1 MRNHSLSILTV
12 IVLAGLFML
21 APFSMATGKSVSLM
35 TKEEL
40 KPILNDEGL
49 VIIDVRD
56 GRDWRSSEFKIPG
69 AVHGDPKKFSD
80 WEKEF
85 SKDQTLVLYCA

>member
-1 MRNHSLSILTV
+1 MRNSSF
-12 IVLAGLFML
+12 IVLAVFVAAGLFLL
-21 APFSMATGKSVSLM
+21 AQFSMAYGEGDSLI

-49 VIIDVRD
+49 VIIDVRS

-69 AVHGDPKKFSD
+69 AVRGDPNKFSD
-80 WEKEF
+80 WEKDY
-85 SKDQTLVLYCA
+85 SKGQTLVLYCA

>member
-1 MRNHSLSILTV
+1 MRNNKLIVLTV
-12 IVLAGLFML
+12 LVLAGLFL
-21 APFSMATGKSVSLM
+21 LVPFSMAVGKGVSLI

-40 KPILNDEGL
+40 KPILNDESL
-49 VIIDVRD
+49 AIIDVRS

-69 AVHGDPKKFSD
+69 AVHGDPKRFSD
-80 WEKEF
+80 WEMDY

>member
-1 MRNHSLSILTV
+1 MRNNTLTVATV
-12 IVLAGLFML
+12 IVVAGLFLL
-21 APFSMATGKSVSLM
+21 APFSMAIGKSVSLI

-40 KPILNDEGL
+40 KPILDNEGL
-49 VIIDVRD
+49 VIIDIRS

-69 AVHGDPKKFSD
+69 AVHGDPKRFTD
-80 WEKEF
+80 WEKDY

>member
-1 MRNHSLSILTV
+1 MRKDYLIAITV
-12 IVLAGLFML
+12 IVVAGIFLL
-21 APFSMATGKSVSLM
+21 APFSMATGKSVSRI

-40 KPILNDEGL
+40 KTILNDEDL

-69 AVHGDPKKFSD
+69 AVRGDPKKFSD
-80 WEKEF
+80 WEKDF
-85 SKDQTLVLYCA
+85 STGQTLVLYCA

>member
-1 MRNHSLSILTV
+1 MRNDSLMVLTV
-12 IVLAGLFML
+12 IVVAGLFLL
-21 APFSMATGKSVSLM
+21 APFSMAIGKSVSLI

-40 KPILNDEGL
+40 KPILNDESL

-80 WEKEF
+80 WGKGF

>member
-1 MRNHSLSILTV
+1 MRNSSLIVSTV
-12 IVLAGLFML
+12 IVAAGLFLL
-21 APFSMATGKSVSLM
+21 APFSTAFGKGVSLI

-49 VIIDVRD
+49 VIIDVRS

-69 AVHGDPKKFSD
+69 AVRGDPRRFSD
-80 WEKEF
+80 WEKDY
-85 SKDQTLVLYCA
+85 SKGQTLVLYCA

>member
-1 MRNHSLSILTV
+1 MRNKSLIGLTA
-12 IVLAGLFML
+12 VLVAGLFLL
-21 APFSMATGKSVSLM
+21 APISMAIGKGASLI

-40 KPILNDEGL
+40 KPILDDEDL
-49 VIIDVRD
+49 VIIDVRS

-69 AVHGDPKKFSD
+69 AVHGNPKKFSD
-80 WEKEF
+80 WERKF